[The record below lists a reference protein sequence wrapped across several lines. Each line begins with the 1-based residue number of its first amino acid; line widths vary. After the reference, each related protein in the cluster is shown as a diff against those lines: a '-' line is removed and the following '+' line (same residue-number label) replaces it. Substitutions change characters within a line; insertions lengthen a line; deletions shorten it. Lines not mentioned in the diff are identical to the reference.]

1 GYPYDPPVH
10 ALMARSCG
18 HRRRQRGAQAA
29 GTRPLRPA
37 PRPRP
42 TTEEEPP
49 REPATPRGE
58 RRDEVRSGTPGIR
71 FFQESWA
78 ELKKV
83 EWPNQQQLVSGTAVV
98 IIACLITGVYL
109 YLNDQVW
116 EWVVEH
122 VFLR

>member
-1 GYPYDPPVH
+1 
-10 ALMARSCG
+10 MARST
-18 HRRRQRGAQAA
+18 RQQRRQRRAQAA
-29 GTRPLRPA
+29 GTPPLRPA

-42 TTEEEPP
+42 TAEEEP
-49 REPATPRGE
+49 REPAAPRAE

-98 IIACLITGVYL
+98 LVACFITGIYL
-109 YLNDQVW
+109 YANDRLWQ
-116 EWVVEH
+116 WVVQH
-122 VFLR
+122 LLLR

>member
-1 GYPYDPPVH
+1 
-10 ALMARSCG
+10 MARST
-18 HRRRQRGAQAA
+18 RQQRRQRRAQAA
-29 GTRPLRPA
+29 GTPPLRPA

-42 TTEEEPP
+42 TAEEEPRQPSEP
-49 REPATPRGE
+49 RAE

-71 FFQESWA
+71 FVQESWA

-98 IIACLITGVYL
+98 LVACLVTGAYL

-116 EWVVEH
+116 QWVVQH